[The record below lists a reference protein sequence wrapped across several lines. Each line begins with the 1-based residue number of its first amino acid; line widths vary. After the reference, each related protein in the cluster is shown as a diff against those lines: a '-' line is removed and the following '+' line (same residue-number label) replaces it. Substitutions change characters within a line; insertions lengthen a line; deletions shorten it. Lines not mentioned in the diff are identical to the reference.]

1 MARINGG
8 GLPSK
13 KMACERQLRVI
24 IWSFLAVRN
33 KLRGS
38 TITAVTA
45 LPAGRAGHGVGESR
59 LVRDRFLRS
68 NSLDHLAGALSSFPP
83 RSPCGIFPFLAY
95 RVVLLYFLL
104 VVRSGGADSASS
116 PLLARQPFCARR
128 PPSVPPRLRCA
139 P

>member
-24 IWSFLAVRN
+24 IWSFLTVRN

-38 TITAVTA
+38 TITAVTG

-59 LVRDRFLRS
+59 PVRDRFLRS

-83 RSPCGIFPFLAY
+83 RSPSGLFPFLAY
-95 RVVLLYFLL
+95 RVLLLYFRLF
-104 VVRSGGADSASS
+104 VRTGGADSSTSTYAT
-116 PLLARQPFCARR
+116 LTPFF
-128 PPSVPPRLRCA
+128 PPR
-139 P
+139 

>member
-1 MARINGG
+1 M
-8 GLPSK
+8 
-13 KMACERQLRVI
+13 
-24 IWSFLAVRN
+24 IWSSLAVRN

-59 LVRDRFLRS
+59 PVRDRFLRS

-83 RSPCGIFPFLAY
+83 RSPSGLFPFLAY

-104 VVRSGGADSASS
+104 AVRSGGAGSS
-116 PLLARQPFCARR
+116 PSRVESGNRFCARCR
-128 PPSVPPRLRCA
+128 PAALPWCPGAHPP
-139 P
+139 